1 MPKKQKIRKM
11 YVYTFLI
18 LQFIMTNMLFQTVQV
33 KYMYL
38 IHKKILHSLTVIS
51 PFSVHEMDREK
62 DKTLSGSEATPPR
75 RRWRRRRSRR
85 CLPTYACTRQLPII
99 KEWGATSFPPS
110 LPPSLDARAL
120 TPPHEGLPC
129 ASPSSYVPFHAFF
142 LLLFVSDPISSFV
155 S

>member
-1 MPKKQKIRKM
+1 M

-99 KEWGATSFPPS
+99 KEWGTTSFPPS
-110 LPPSLDARAL
+110 LPPSMPELLLHRTKGCPVPL
-120 TPPHEGLPC
+120 LPHTSL
-129 ASPSSYVPFHAFF
+129 SMLSSSYFSFPIRF
-142 LLLFVSDPISSFV
+142 LPLSLSGSTKGCK
-155 S
+155 